1 MSFDDEDHNESSN
14 KDGKPK
20 TFFGFEIGDGLVY
33 GIVIVL
39 ALIFI
44 RQVSV
49 VLAAL

>member
-1 MSFDDEDHNESSN
+1 MSFDDEDHNESN
-14 KDGKPK
+14 NDGDKPK

-49 VLAAL
+49 VLSVL